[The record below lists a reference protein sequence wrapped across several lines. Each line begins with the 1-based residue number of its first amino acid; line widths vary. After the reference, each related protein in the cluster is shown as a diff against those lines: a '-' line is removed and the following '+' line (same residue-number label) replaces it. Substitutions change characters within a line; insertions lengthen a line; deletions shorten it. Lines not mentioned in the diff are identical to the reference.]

1 MNFFILISYVVWTP
15 SPMITSYTTRSLRKK
30 MQLNILAS
38 LYTIRCLGIICSIVK
53 KANSPVG
60 FLRQNLQIHQKHI
73 KANAYKTLVWPQIKY
88 ASTMRDPFTQENQNK
103 SEMVQ
108 RRATC
113 FVCNNYRCEA
123 SVTTMLDKLGWCSL
137 KQRRADQR
145 LIILYKI
152 VNNLVEVDQLIIPQ
166 LIFFFILITYV
177 VDTVL
182 IF

>member
-1 MNFFILISYVVWTP
+1 
-15 SPMITSYTTRSLRKK
+15 
-30 MQLNILAS
+30 
-38 LYTIRCLGIICSIVK
+38 
-53 KANSPVG
+53 
-60 FLRQNLQIHQKHI
+60 
-73 KANAYKTLVWPQIKY
+73 
-88 ASTMRDPFTQENQNK
+88 
-103 SEMVQ
+103 
-108 RRATC
+108 
-113 FVCNNYRCEA
+113 
-123 SVTTMLDKLGWCSL
+123 MLDKLGWCSL